1 MSCHAYMIFAVMKI
15 GLRPKK
21 AGTAS
26 SMMLWV
32 LTKLILD
39 SGSEV
44 ESTLHRP
51 GRGDGSLI
59 LGTERGDVETPS
71 KSGCFKHRP
80 PKNTKVKHKTQAKTL
95 KKSGRHFPPF
105 VRNLRKNSIF

>member
-1 MSCHAYMIFAVMKI
+1 MTSELSCSYMIFAVMKI
-15 GLRPKK
+15 GLPPKK

-26 SMMLWV
+26 SIMLWV

-59 LGTERGDVETPS
+59 LGTERGDVETQR
-71 KSGCFKHRP
+71 K
-80 PKNTKVKHKTQAKTL
+80 KNQNKFREA
-95 KKSGRHFPPF
+95 SSF
-105 VRNLRKNSIF
+105 

>member
-15 GLRPKK
+15 GLPPKK

-26 SMMLWV
+26 SIMLWV

-59 LGTERGDVETPS
+59 LGTERRDVETQV
-71 KSGCFKHRP
+71 HQALL
-80 PKNTKVKHKTQAKTL
+80 NT
-95 KKSGRHFPPF
+95 G
-105 VRNLRKNSIF
+105 LRKIKSSSTELKPKPFKKIREALSSF

>member
-15 GLRPKK
+15 GLPPKK

-26 SMMLWV
+26 SIMLWV

-71 KSGCFKHRP
+71 KSGSFKHRP
-80 PKNTKVKHKTQAKTL
+80 PKNTKVKHKTHKPKPL
-95 KKSGRHFPPF
+95 K
-105 VRNLRKNSIF
+105 NLGGTFLLLRET